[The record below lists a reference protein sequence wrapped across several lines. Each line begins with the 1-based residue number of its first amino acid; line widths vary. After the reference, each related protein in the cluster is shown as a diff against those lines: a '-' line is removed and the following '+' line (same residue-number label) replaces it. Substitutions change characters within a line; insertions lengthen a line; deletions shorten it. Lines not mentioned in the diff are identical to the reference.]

1 MPGYSRKRGFSAVMG
16 ILKCFGETFV
26 ITRLLGLILDV
37 HKLFVVRLYVS
48 TYITDERKGTQRE
61 RSEIF

>member
-1 MPGYSRKRGFSAVMG
+1 MG